1 MGGRLGLS
9 LQGSCSSCRII
20 KARRGIVSSCAPVAE
35 VRCAGAVLCECVC
48 SCCVSGV
55 CSCPQH
61 DCTLP
66 CRRCRVWPSP
76 PCSDDIGVCLEESP
90 GKSGRHHPS

>member
-35 VRCAGAVLCECVC
+35 VKCAGAVLCECVC

-55 CSCPQH
+55 
-61 DCTLP
+61 